1 MKRRAK
7 LNVAYSRDLP
17 KQKPAGF
24 EMSGPGTTAEAQ
36 PDRKGRATPNP
47 AQRAAGAAES
57 DASASASYAGVKQ
70 VGKFLIVAAAAAL
83 SFYLVKRRLF

>member
-17 KQKPAGF
+17 KQQAAGF
-24 EMSGPGTTAEAQ
+24 EMSKPGPIAQ
-36 PDRKGRATPNP
+36 
-47 AQRAAGAAES
+47 AGAPT
-57 DASASASYAGVKQ
+57 SYAGVKQ
-70 VGKFLIVAAAAAL
+70 VAKFLIVAAAAAL